1 MLKYGCSGVS
11 SWKNADMDIL
21 LHLDFCPMAN
31 LRPKRKPVF
40 GRQEDWRKG
49 RFEFWSPSET
59 SDIGFRAEPL
69 IISKKG
75 KVCLLIPKEK
85 GKSGCYWSPS
95 RTPDEPPGVVS
106 SPTNELHRLFL
117 FPLGFP
123 ASVLLK
129 HAELKGNEL
138 NVKHSA
144 QGSTEDW
151 HS

>member
-1 MLKYGCSGVS
+1 MLKYGCSGV

-31 LRPKRKPVF
+31 LRPKRNLFV
-40 GRQEDWRKG
+40 D
-49 RFEFWSPSET
+49 
-59 SDIGFRAEPL
+59 
-69 IISKKG
+69 
-75 KVCLLIPKEK
+75 PKEK

-106 SPTNELHRLFL
+106 SPTNELHRLFPCPL
-117 FPLGFP
+117 CFPV
-123 ASVLLK
+123 SVLLK
-129 HAELKGNEL
+129 HAEL

-144 QGSTEDW
+144 KGSTEDW